1 MDWIRILLSRS
12 AALFRSKKLDTDLDE
27 ELRAH
32 IDLAIEENRGRGMN
46 ELQARNAALRAFG
59 GITQIRETYRVQGG
73 LPWLEQAARDIRYA
87 VRQLGKSPGFAFTAI
102 LTLAMGIGAA
112 TSVFS
117 VVNAVLLKP
126 FSFRDP
132 DRLVVMREA
141 VEGEVHSERESAPD
155 NYRHFLRLKKN
166 AATLEDAAIF
176 KQRGISVTPNGDH
189 PRIVGAVVASPNLF
203 HLLGVQPILGRD
215 FVEDDARQNSESV
228 VILSYE
234 SWQTFFAH
242 DPAVIGKTLRIEGSP
257 VTVIGVLPP
266 GLRFPQIALAQK
278 ISFQETARDALLFKP
293 LVPSERDLTADMGNF
308 NYRVIAR
315 LKPGVTL
322 AQATAE
328 LEAMQKA
335 YTLSAHLALHMGIAL
350 TPLTKDVASGVSGA
364 LWLLFAAVGGVLL
377 IACVNLA
384 NLQLARAINA
394 ERETAVRAALGAS
407 RGQLVGSR
415 LAESLVLA
423 FTGGLA
429 GTALAFGGVRLLI
442 ALAPANIPRLGEVQ
456 VSLPVLF
463 FSGALSI
470 AAALLFGIFPA
481 LRSLRVAP
489 QAALQANSARAAN
502 TQESQRTRSLMV
514 AAQVACTVVLLIV
527 TSLVLRSLSNL
538 LGQDRGFDFSHVT
551 LAQAD
556 LFAPQYD
563 DALPAGTAAR
573 LAFADRAL
581 AALGQLPGVQSI
593 ALTSVAPLTG
603 ETWVDNLFRPDHPV
617 PAGHEPAINVR
628 WINPDYLTTMQSRIV
643 EGRNITAAD
652 RANRDVALISERTAR
667 EGFPGENPVG
677 RKISDLVPDDKHA
690 VTDFVAD
697 KKHPITVIGV
707 VADTRINGLK
717 DNAAMVYL
725 PYWAYTPLT
734 LSFLVRSSQP
744 SDTLI
749 PEMRRVLWQIDPQIA
764 IPTLKSM
771 DEQLSDS
778 VATDR
783 FQAMVL
789 SSFAAA
795 ALFLALLGVYG
806 VLAYSVALRRRELGI
821 RIALGSGKSALIGL
835 VLRQAAYPVLLGTG
849 VGFTMAVIALRW
861 VRSLLYQTSV
871 MDPLA
876 VGGSVTLL
884 WVAAAISAIVPAR
897 RAASTDPMRVLRTE

>member
-1 MDWIRILLSRS
+1 MDWIRIILSRS
-12 AALFRSKKLDTDLDE
+12 AALLRSKKLDADLDE
-27 ELRAH
+27 ELHSH
-32 IDLAIEENRGRGMN
+32 IDLAIEENRRRGMD
-46 ELQARNAALRAFG
+46 EAQARNAALRAFG
-59 GITQIRETYRVQGG
+59 GITQTRETYRLQRG

-102 LTLAMGIGAA
+102 LTLALGIGAA

-132 DRLVVMREA
+132 DRLIVMREA
-141 VEGEVHSERESAPD
+141 VEDESSTPD

-166 AATLEDAAIF
+166 ATTLEDAAIF

-189 PRIVGAVVASPNLF
+189 PRIVGAVIASPNLF

-215 FVEDDARQNSESV
+215 FVEADARQSSASV

-234 SWQTFFAH
+234 SWQTFFAR
-242 DPAVIGKTLRIEGSP
+242 DPAVIGKTLHMEGSP
-257 VTVIGVLPP
+257 VTVVGVLPP
-266 GLRFPQIALAQK
+266 GLRFPQIAMAPN
-278 ISFQETARDALLFKP
+278 IAFQETARDALLFKP
-293 LVPSERDLTADMGNF
+293 LVPSDRDLTADMGNF
-308 NYRVIAR
+308 NYRAIAR

-350 TPLTKDVASGVSGA
+350 TPLTEDVASSVSGA
-364 LWLLFAAVGGVLL
+364 LWLLFAAVGAVLL

-384 NLQLARAINA
+384 NLQLARAVNA
-394 ERETAVRAALGAS
+394 EHETAVRAALGAS
-407 RGQLVGSR
+407 RAQLVRSR

-423 FTGGLA
+423 FAGGLA

-456 VSLPVLF
+456 VSLPVLV
-463 FSGALSI
+463 FSGGVSI

-489 QAALQANSARAAN
+489 QVALQTNSTRAAN
-502 TQESQRTRSLMV
+502 TQEIHRTRGLLV

-527 TSLVLRSLSNL
+527 TSLVLRSLSRL
-538 LGQDRGFDFSHVT
+538 LGQDRGFDSSHIT

-556 LFAPQYD
+556 LFVPQYD
-563 DALPAGTAAR
+563 DAVAQGNAAR
-573 LAFADRAL
+573 LAFVDRAL
-581 AALGQLPGVQSI
+581 TVLGQLPGVQSI

-603 ETWVDNLFRPDHPV
+603 ETWVDNLTRPDHPV
-617 PAGHEPAINVR
+617 PAGHEPTINVR
-628 WINPDYLTTMQSRIV
+628 WINPDYLPTMQSPIV
-643 EGRNITAAD
+643 AGRNITASD
-652 RANRDVALISERTAR
+652 RANPYVALISERTAR
-667 EGFPGENPVG
+667 EGFPGENPIG

-690 VTDFVAD
+690 ITEFVAD
-697 KKHPITVIGV
+697 DKHLFTVIGV
-707 VADTRINGLK
+707 VADSRVNGLK

-744 SDTLI
+744 SDALI

-771 DEQLSDS
+771 DEQVSDS

-806 VLAYSVALRRRELGI
+806 VLAYAVSLRRREFGI
-821 RIALGSGKSALIGL
+821 RIALGSGKSNLRTL

-849 VGFTMAVIALRW
+849 VGFTMALIALRW
-861 VRSLLYQTSV
+861 VRSLLFQTSV

-876 VGGSVTLL
+876 VGGSVLLL
-884 WVAAAISAIVPAR
+884 WVAAAISAIMPAR
-897 RAASTDPMRVLRTE
+897 RAASTDPMRALRTE